1 MKVTVLNIDEYSMV
15 CMYTDG
21 VFEIKNKVKEEYGI
35 ERLENFLK
43 LNYKYNQEKIIENLK
58 LDLKE
63 FSSTDN
69 YDDDIMLVM
78 LKNK

>member
-1 MKVTVLNIDEYSMV
+1 MV

-21 VFEIKNKVKEEYGI
+21 VLEIKNKVKEEYGT

-43 LNYKYNQEKIIENLK
+43 LNYKYNQEKIVENLK
-58 LDLKE
+58 QDLRE
-63 FSSTDN
+63 FSSTDS